1 MKTSKRRAK
10 GEGSILQRADGI
22 WQFSIGLG
30 SDASGKRERK
40 YLYAS
45 TRAALLRKIT
55 DEMAK
60 GGGSIR
66 PRAKGTLGEWVE
78 RWLRDDVQPN
88 RSSNTYAQYE
98 TMWRVHAAPI
108 LANASLEKFDVAHV
122 ERLYAKLR
130 EQGIGSATV
139 QRVGVVLSRAVEV
152 AIRRQSYF
160 RPNPFRLVDKP
171 RHRHKETRPLT
182 VSEAQRFL
190 EGAQGTRYEALWTLL
205 LTAGLRLGE
214 ALGLEWKDV
223 DFDRRKLAVRQ
234 GVVEVNGYAKTGPLK
249 TKSSRRQV
257 ELGATAVKALKRR
270 RATARK
276 EHHRS
281 SFVFTTRTGGHPRRA
296 NLRQRYLQPILDAA
310 EIEGVTI
317 NALRHSMTSLALA
330 EGVPA
335 KTVAARLG
343 HSTTRLTLDRYGHL
357 MSGADREAA
366 NVLDAVLKRTL
377 TRG

>member
-1 MKTSKRRAK
+1 MPGSRRRAK
-10 GEGSILQRADGI
+10 GEGSILQRADGT
-22 WQFSIGLG
+22 WQFSLGLG
-30 SDASGKRERK
+30 NDAAGKRQRK

-45 TRAALLRKIT
+45 TRGALLRKIA
-55 DEMAK
+55 DETAK

-78 RWLRDDVQPN
+78 RWLRDDVKPN
-88 RSSNTYAQYE
+88 RASNTFAQYE

-108 LANASLEKFDVAHV
+108 VASSSLEKFGVSQV
-122 ERLYAKLR
+122 ERLYAELR
-130 EQGIGSATV
+130 EQGVGSATI

-160 RPNPFRLVDKP
+160 KPNPFRLVDKP
-171 RHRHKETRPLT
+171 RHRHKEARSLS
-182 VSEAQRFL
+182 VAEAQRFL
-190 EGAQGTRYEALWTLL
+190 EHAQGTRYEALWTLL
-205 LTAGLRLGE
+205 LTTGLRLGE

-223 DFDRRKLAVRQ
+223 DLDRARIAIRQ
-234 GVVEVNGYAKTGPLK
+234 GLVEVNGYAKTGPLK

-270 RATARK
+270 RVTTR
-276 EHHRS
+276 EEQHGS

-296 NLRQRYLQPILDAA
+296 NLRQRYFRPILAA
-310 EIEGVTI
+310 AKIGGMTI

-357 MSGADREAA
+357 MSGADRQAA
-366 NVLDAVLKRTL
+366 NTLDALLKRASS
-377 TRG
+377 RD

>member
-1 MKTSKRRAK
+1 MPGSRRRAK
-10 GEGSILQRADGI
+10 GEGSILQRPDGT

-30 SDASGKRERK
+30 SDGSGRRQRK
-40 YLYAS
+40 YVYAP
-45 TRAALLRKIT
+45 TRAALLRKVA
-55 DEMAK
+55 DETAK

-78 RWLRDDVQPN
+78 RWLRDDIQPN
-88 RSSNTYAQYE
+88 RASNTFAQYE

-108 LANASLEKFDVAHV
+108 LSNTSLEKFGVAHV

-130 EQGIGSATV
+130 EQGTGSATV
-139 QRVGVVLSRAVEV
+139 QRVGVVLSRAIEV

-171 RHRHKETRPLT
+171 RHRQKETRPLT
-182 VSEAQRFL
+182 VPEAQRFV
-190 EGAQGTRYEALWTLL
+190 ERAQGTRYEALWTLL

-234 GVVEVNGYAKTGPLK
+234 GVVEVNGYAKAGPLK
-249 TKSSRRQV
+249 TKSSRRQL
-257 ELGATAVKALKRR
+257 ELGVTAVKALKRR
-270 RATARK
+270 KAKARK

-281 SFVFTTRTGGHPRRA
+281 CFVFTTRTGGHPRRA
-296 NLRQRYLQPILDAA
+296 NLRQRYFQPILEAA

-366 NVLDAVLKRTL
+366 NALDAVLKRTL
-377 TRG
+377 TRD